1 MIFTSLSPSAEK
13 LLQEILDNRLENGNC
28 DTDYWAERF
37 ENLSFAEESQL
48 RSTFKE
54 LSNAEM
60 ISTTWADDIPYMLTV
75 LNNGVS
81 YFDIK
86 RKVEENEQKEK
97 RSDRWH
103 DIVMLIIGALLGGLI
118 EFLLFKLFGIGG

>member
-1 MIFTSLSPSAEK
+1 MQFALLSPNAEE
-13 LLQEILDNRLENGNC
+13 LLQEILDNRLEDGSCN
-28 DTDYWAERF
+28 TDYWAERF

-54 LSNAEM
+54 LSDAEM
-60 ISTTWADDIPYMLTV
+60 ISTTWADNIPYMLTV

-86 RKVEENEQKEK
+86 RKVEEKEL
-97 RSDRWH
+97 RETGRQAEE
-103 DIVMLIIGALLGGLI
+103 IQCQG
-118 EFLLFKLFGIGG
+118 LFGDFQEGG

>member
-13 LLQEILDNRLENGNC
+13 ILQEILDNRLEN
-28 DTDYWAERF
+28 TDYWAERV

-97 RSDRWH
+97 RSDKWH
-103 DIVMLIIGALLGGLI
+103 DIVMLIIGALLGGLV
-118 EFLLFKLFGIGG
+118 EFMLFKLFGIGG